1 MLVPIIYWAQKIWG
15 QKNVSWKNILG
26 PKINGVP
33 KKFGLEKDL
42 SARQFFKKKIG
53 KRIFGP
59 KQFWVQKILRF
70 KIIPGPKK
78 FWIKIFFLSE
88 KFWVHKNFGTWTSH
102 DQMMSKI
109 LISQDY

>member
-78 FWIKIFFLSE
+78 FWIK
-88 KFWVHKNFGTWTSH
+88 KNF
-102 DQMMSKI
+102 
-109 LISQDY
+109 